1 MPCTL
6 RRAARVLATL
16 ALLAAAFA
24 ARPAAAVELPETLA
38 PAAPFP
44 LVLAQYARRERV
56 APGVERAIYRLQTSA
71 GPLVISTVL
80 LDLREPTLHLGAVLA
95 HDALVSSGETVSA
108 MAARTG
114 AVAGI
119 NADYFDIGN
128 TNAPVGVV
136 VRSGAL
142 ERTPSTRVA
151 LTVSKEREIRFET
164 YRFAGSAVNGSGS
177 QAIPLASV
185 DVWPPASG
193 EAMLLTPAYG
203 IAAPHAGVA
212 VAELTPLDPPSPTLA
227 PPNGH
232 YRVDAIDPG
241 APAHPGYALALGATL
256 AATATPQPGDV
267 ITIATDT
274 DPPLGDVATALGG
287 GPALL
292 ADGLPVDDPAS
303 PGYAERARRIPVAA
317 ALKFADGTLALVVV
331 DGRRPAISIGVNR
344 AELIALARG
353 FGATDA
359 MQFDSGGSATLVARE
374 LGDERASV
382 QNDPSDG
389 RERPV
394 ADGLFAYS
402 DAPAGPPAQLVVRP
416 AAIVALPGATIAL
429 RATIVDAAGHLL
441 GEAHGPWHVA
451 GDARIDANDVLHAG
465 TTPGDGLLVIE
476 RDGVRASVPLS
487 VIPAVARIVLAPD
500 RPNPSPAGSVSL
512 AANAFDARGR
522 PVAFGTA
529 LTWSAL
535 RGSIDPSGRF
545 TAGAVDGFVTAT
557 IGAVRTS
564 EIVPVGRHDEP
575 LAAFD
580 ARVRDRWR
588 FSTVP
593 AAGAGTLAVGTSG
606 ITLGYDFT
614 GSERAAY
621 ANLGATIGD
630 PLALSCAIDG
640 DGRGE
645 GVRAAIVDRFGE
657 REALTL
663 VKELREP
670 GTQRVTVRIPPA
682 LAPPLVLQS
691 FYIVGTLAVPPV
703 HVAGSVT
710 VRDCR
715 LTLPGTPPPAS

>member
-1 MPCTL
+1 MPGTL
-6 RRAARVLATL
+6 HRAARSAAAL

-44 LVLAQYARRERV
+44 LVLAQYVERERV

-80 LDLREPTLHLGAVLA
+80 LDPREPTLHLGAVLA
-95 HDALVSSGETVSA
+95 HDSLLSSGETVSA

-128 TNAPVGVV
+128 TNTPVGVV
-136 VRSGAL
+136 IRSGSL

-151 LTVSKEREIRFET
+151 LTVSREREIRFES
-164 YRFAGSAVNGSGS
+164 YRFAGSAVTGS
-177 QAIPLASV
+177 QSIPLASV
-185 DVWPPASG
+185 DEWPPASG
-193 EAMLLTPAYG
+193 AAMLLTPAYG
-203 IAAPHAGVA
+203 IAAPHAGVV
-212 VAELTPLDPPSPTLA
+212 VANLTPLDPPSATVP

-241 APAHPGYALALGATL
+241 APAHPGYALAFGATL
-256 AATATPQPGDV
+256 AATAAPQPGDV
-267 ITIATDT
+267 ITITADT
-274 DPPLGDVATALGG
+274 DPPLADVASALGG

-292 ADGLPVDDPAS
+292 SGGLPIDDPAS

-359 MQFDSGGSATLVARE
+359 MQFDSGGSATLVARD
-374 LGDERASV
+374 LGDERASI

-402 DAPAGPPAQLVVRP
+402 DAPVGPPAQLVVRP
-416 AAIVALPGATIAL
+416 AAIVALPGATVAL
-429 RATIVDAAGHLL
+429 RAAIVDAAGHLL
-441 GEAHGPWHVA
+441 GPADGPWHVT

-465 TTPGDGLLVIE
+465 ATPGDGVLVIE

-500 RPNPSPAGSVSL
+500 RPNPSPAGNVSL
-512 AANAFDARGR
+512 AAAAFDARGR
-522 PVAFGTA
+522 PVAVGTA

-535 RGSIDPSGRF
+535 RGTIDPSGRF

-557 IGAVRTS
+557 IGAVKAS

-588 FSTVP
+588 FSTIP
-593 AAGAGTLAVGTSG
+593 AGGPGTLAVGTSG

-614 GSERAAY
+614 GGERAAY
-621 ANLGATIGD
+621 ANLGATVGD

-691 FYIVGTLAVPPV
+691 FYVVGTLAAPPV
-703 HVAGSVT
+703 HVSGSVT

-715 LTLPGTPPPAS
+715 LTLPGTPPPVS